1 MNEEEIEKKGSVMS
15 QTKREAMEYILIL
28 CDDLKSEINKLMHKD
43 GYQTYD
49 NKMPDLEYPRRLI
62 EDIDD
67 EFDMLENMFDS
78 CIPEEVKKINR
89 LELENEVLKTNIIKL
104 REQLNEKTTG

>member
-1 MNEEEIEKKGSVMS
+1 MDGGIMS

-49 NKMPDLEYPRRLI
+49 NKAPDLEYTKRLI

-67 EFDMLENMFDS
+67 EIDMLEYMFNN
-78 CIPEEVKKINR
+78 CIPEEVKTIQK
-89 LELENEVLKTNIIKL
+89 LEGENAILKDMVDSL
-104 REQLNEKTTG
+104 REKLNEKTAG